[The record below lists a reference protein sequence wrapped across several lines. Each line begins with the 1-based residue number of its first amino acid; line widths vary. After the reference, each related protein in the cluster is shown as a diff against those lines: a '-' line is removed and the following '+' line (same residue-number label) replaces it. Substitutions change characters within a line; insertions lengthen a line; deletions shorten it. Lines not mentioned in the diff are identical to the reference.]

1 MACLKEYKCKCGYK
15 IAASPKGHDYLMM
28 GEFYHFLCKKCR
40 DIVRVDV
47 PLFEKPKNPVC
58 PHCGSEELERWNP
71 ISGRCPK
78 CGNKLK
84 ETGIAIMID

>member
-40 DIVRVDV
+40 VAIGAE
-47 PLFEKPKNPVC
+47 FIKPSAAYSGK
-58 PHCGSEELERWNP
+58 GAGGLEVLN
-71 ISGRCPK
+71 
-78 CGNKLK
+78 
-84 ETGIAIMID
+84 D